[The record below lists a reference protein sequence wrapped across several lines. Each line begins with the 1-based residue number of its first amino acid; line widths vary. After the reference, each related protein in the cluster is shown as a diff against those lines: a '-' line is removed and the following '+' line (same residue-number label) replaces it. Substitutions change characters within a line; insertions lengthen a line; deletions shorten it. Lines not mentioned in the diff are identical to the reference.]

1 MDDRQISPDE
11 ARIEREAI
19 AWFTRMNGKPSHQ
32 DNLDFHDWIAA
43 SSLHKQAFEDV
54 GGLWSEL
61 GASGPERGT
70 SDGDLA
76 LPLEKIRQLREKRAR
91 GRAGAFVT
99 GCLVLLLAGSWA
111 WLEHP
116 HLLQDMQADFVSPRG
131 DRRKFALSDGSHV
144 LLDADSALDVAI
156 SASERRVKLLRGNA
170 FFRISHTGAPFIVEA
185 AGGEAKVLGTE
196 FDVSLKEDRQVT
208 VTLAEGSLQV
218 GMIGAGQDVI
228 LKPGESVDYGSAG
241 LSPIKQAITE
251 DEMAWHDG
259 RYIFTNARLA
269 DVLAQVERY
278 RTGRI
283 VLLGSSIAEFRV
295 SGNIALHD
303 TDKALA
309 ALQSSVGFRLNSFG
323 RVTVVSP

>member
-1 MDDRQISPDE
+1 MDNRQISPDE

-19 AWFTRMNGKPSHQ
+19 AWFTRMNGKPSRQ
-32 DNLDFHDWIAA
+32 DNRDFHDWINA
-43 SSLHKQAFEDV
+43 SPLHQQAFEDV

-61 GASGPERGT
+61 GASGPARGT
-70 SDGDLA
+70 ADGDLA
-76 LPLEKIRQLREKRAR
+76 LPLEKIRQLREERAR
-91 GRAGAFVT
+91 GKAGAFVT

-111 WLEHP
+111 WLEQP
-116 HLLQDMQADFVSPRG
+116 HLLQDMQADLVSPRG
-131 DRRKFALSDGSHV
+131 DRREFALSDGSHV

-241 LSPIKQAITE
+241 LSPIKQAIIE

-269 DVLAQVERY
+269 DVLAQVARY